1 MNEIYAFR
9 INIFKNNE
17 NVPDYSRWNYGIAL
31 YNIVDVV
38 RVTKLCDRQLQNYFL
53 YHHGTGVTCT
63 YRDMHDFWQMALNVY
78 LNKDKNEKEER
89 VTVRRRLVK
98 NIDDSG
104 LSKHN
109 KQSKD
114 NKKEKKIKQ

>member
-1 MNEIYAFR
+1 
-9 INIFKNNE
+9 
-17 NVPDYSRWNYGIAL
+17 
-31 YNIVDVV
+31 
-38 RVTKLCDRQLQNYFL
+38 
-53 YHHGTGVTCT
+53 
-63 YRDMHDFWQMALNVY
+63 MALNVY

-104 LSKHN
+104 ALSKHN